1 MSETAYIPTF
11 EDYEHLL
18 TRFNNGAASWE
29 MTPNAGKT
37 SLKKWLESHN
47 NQSVDT
53 LQVTCPKPNTFTH
66 AWHAGARTVQVKAT
80 YAIFTTPDNPNG
92 SRRDYRGVRV
102 LAHSN
107 NRIVCVDSH
116 MSTILVYCVR

>member
-1 MSETAYIPTF
+1 MSETYIPTF

-18 TRFNNGAASWE
+18 TCFNHGVADWKVS
-29 MTPNAGKT
+29 PSAGKT

-47 NQSVDT
+47 NQSIDT
-53 LQVTCPKPNTFTH
+53 LQVTCPKPNTITK
-66 AWHAGARTVQVKAT
+66 AWFAGVRTAQTKAT
-80 YAIFTTPDNPNG
+80 YAVFATPDNPNG

-107 NRIVCVDSH
+107 DRIVCVDSN

>member
-1 MSETAYIPTF
+1 MSETSYAPTF
-11 EDYEHLL
+11 EDYKHLL
-18 TRFNNGAASWE
+18 TCFNHGATDWE
-29 MTPNAGKT
+29 VSPNAGKT

-66 AWHAGARTVQVKAT
+66 AWHAGVRTVQVKAT
-80 YAIFTTPDNPNG
+80 YAVFTAPDSPNG
-92 SRRDYRGVRV
+92 SRRVYRGVKV
-102 LAHSN
+102 LAHSDD
-107 NRIVCVDSH
+107 RIVCVDSD